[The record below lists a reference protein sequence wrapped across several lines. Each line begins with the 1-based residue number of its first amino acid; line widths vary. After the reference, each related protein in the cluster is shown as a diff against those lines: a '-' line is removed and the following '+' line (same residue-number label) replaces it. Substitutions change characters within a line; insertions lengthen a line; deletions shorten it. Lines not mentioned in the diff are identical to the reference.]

1 MWIYSATALAPP
13 ATHPARIVSFASSD
27 VSEGVA
33 KQSNEPAM
41 MNGNFGGWYSDMG
54 TGGWMFGILILVV
67 VVAALVAIVGSR
79 KK

>member
-1 MWIYSATALAPP
+1 
-13 ATHPARIVSFASSD
+13 
-27 VSEGVA
+27 
-33 KQSNEPAM
+33 M

-67 VVAALVAIVGSR
+67 VAALVAVVGSR

>member
-1 MWIYSATALAPP
+1 
-13 ATHPARIVSFASSD
+13 
-27 VSEGVA
+27 
-33 KQSNEPAM
+33 M